1 MVARSVVPA
10 LLLSLPLA
18 PALTTRRMPVTPAK
32 RKATSEPST
41 ARTTKMISSV
51 KGSFGCAMDDSVEVH
66 TLILGTQ
73 PSDVSLEGNRYYD
86 THTNA
91 LWHIVGDALGWRRGW
106 LDSKGRGP
114 APSITRSLLHE
125 ETVESYDEALRR
137 LTSRGY
143 ALWDVLKQSE
153 RAGSLDGDIKNAQ
166 PADVRAL
173 VERHPSISRICFA
186 SGGTTAGFF
195 KRHFKEWLLEEGA
208 FRLADD
214 PTTRGFAWPK
224 ARPRKAAVAAAVA
237 ASEAEE
243 AVAEAEEA
251 EEAEVATAPS
261 PPPLAGARA
270 PIELV
275 IMESVSP
282 AYVPRPSYG
291 DKQAA
296 KRAKAYSEAGYPHHT
311 RRASAYAWKRQQWFD
326 ACFQRELSPE
336 SRSKRFGDR
345 EGDFVDDTDDYSPP
359 QPVD

>member
-1 MVARSVVPA
+1 
-10 LLLSLPLA
+10 
-18 PALTTRRMPVTPAK
+18 
-32 RKATSEPST
+32 
-41 ARTTKMISSV
+41 
-51 KGSFGCAMDDSVEVH
+51 MDDSVEVH

-224 ARPRKAAVAAAVA
+224 ARPRKAAVVGRHPSAKGGRARCAWRRPGHRGWERVRSLAAFRQRRRQRGGDARRRPHRRCFP
-237 ASEAEE
+237 AEL
-243 AVAEAEEA
+243 
-251 EEAEVATAPS
+251 AT
-261 PPPLAGARA
+261 L
-270 PIELV
+270 
-275 IMESVSP
+275 
-282 AYVPRPSYG
+282 
-291 DKQAA
+291 
-296 KRAKAYSEAGYPHHT
+296 
-311 RRASAYAWKRQQWFD
+311 
-326 ACFQRELSPE
+326 C
-336 SRSKRFGDR
+336 
-345 EGDFVDDTDDYSPP
+345 
-359 QPVD
+359 